1 MVEPRCLANL
11 AHRPRRPIL
20 KQMSS
25 FVIRSCCAI
34 SLLALGA
41 CHPESAVAPKH
52 PNAEAR
58 NGVTEKKTRKQR
70 PPVVAPPPA
79 YGNKI
84 VFDDDLPP
92 ELASALPNGARL

>member
-1 MVEPRCLANL
+1 
-11 AHRPRRPIL
+11 
-20 KQMSS
+20 MSS

-34 SLLALGA
+34 SLFAVGA
-41 CHPESAVAPKH
+41 CHTESTAAPKH

-92 ELASALPNGARL
+92 ELASAPTDRARL

>member
-1 MVEPRCLANL
+1 MPGNL
-11 AHRPRRPIL
+11 AHRARRPIL
-20 KQMSS
+20 EEMSS

-41 CHPESAVAPKH
+41 CHPESTVAPKH

-92 ELASALPNGARL
+92 ELASALPNDGARL

>member
-1 MVEPRCLANL
+1 MPGDL
-11 AHRPRRPIL
+11 AHRPRSPIL
-20 KQMSS
+20 NEMSS

-34 SLLALGA
+34 SLFAVGA
-41 CHPESAVAPKH
+41 CHTESTAAPKH

-92 ELASALPNGARL
+92 ELASAPTDRARL

>member
-1 MVEPRCLANL
+1 MPSYL
-11 AHRPRRPIL
+11 AHRARSPIL
-20 KQMSS
+20 NEMSS

-34 SLLALGA
+34 SLFAIGA
-41 CHPESAVAPKH
+41 CRPVSTAAPKH

-58 NGVTEKKTRKQR
+58 NGAMEKKTRKQR

-92 ELASALPNGARL
+92 ELASAPSTGARL